1 MLEMFKVRK
10 PVKGPAEAA
19 RPAASNSEGGVK

>member
-10 PVKGPAEAA
+10 PAKAPAQSADGVAA
-19 RPAASNSEGGVK
+19 NAEGGTK